1 MATLN
6 LSKLYNPWT
15 SGGAAD
21 LAGGLNPLPTAAA
34 SARAQPATA
43 MASSGDVFKHTPM
56 RSPLGGP
63 DVPAGPSTQG
73 SFIDAMG
80 RRVATPVIA
89 TSLTGAEQDQ
99 ALQRQLELN
108 RELQR
113 NALTQPILQAS
124 DPNSFATQ
132 GMPASYWKAQ
142 TDLAVGQVQNQYA
155 ALRADLQRK
164 RQAGSLLQ
172 ADYDLLMTQLAREEA
187 GALSGARS
195 KLKNTALDFAAKQA
209 QERAQS
215 LLGLYSAIPRDRF
228 PVQPEKP
235 MHSIS
240 GRGREDPYSPEAI
253 ATTMRKQGYTSWNAV
268 PYPTRQAIAEKS
280 GGRIAV
286 GNIPA
291 GGSSLYDASGVGV
304 NY

>member
-235 MHSIS
+235 TPSIS
-240 GRGREDPYSPEAI
+240 GRGGGSEMTLAKL
-253 ATTMRKQGYTSWNAV
+253 AAQLKAQGVPNWNALGRPQQERIIGNFPNLGLV
-268 PYPTRQAIAEKS
+268 TTHAE
-280 GGRIAV
+280 
-286 GNIPA
+286 
-291 GGSSLYDASGVGV
+291 
-304 NY
+304 